1 MSKTYTNK
9 SNAARAA
16 KKANNGTLDGPVLK
30 GTEGAYYYEA
40 PKMNLDEFTAQI
52 KASEARLAAPA
63 NLSASMGTPTAAGKR
78 KPGKKA
84 PAPKVVPLAHTQRAA
99 AATSTGPKYRIEKD
113 RDTQNGITRPSAGTK
128 CGDVWAFL
136 DKAAKGNPASL
147 TLAGL
152 KAVASDQGFN
162 VTNAV
167 IEFYR
172 WRRFNGIVGRQ

>member
-16 KKANNGTLDGPVLK
+16 KKANNGTLDGLVLK
-30 GTEGAYYYEA
+30 GTEGAWYYEA
-40 PKMNLDEFTAQI
+40 EVKPAA
-52 KASEARLAAPA
+52 KAKKTAAPM
-63 NLSASMGTPTAAGKR
+63 NFSASLGVQTAA
-78 KPGKKA
+78 KPSKKA

-113 RDTQNGITRPSAGTK
+113 RATQNGITRPSAGTK
-128 CGDVWAFL
+128 CGDVWDFL
-136 DKAAKGNPASL
+136 DKAAKGNPATL
-147 TLAGL
+147 TLASL
-152 KAVASDQGFN
+152 KAVATDQGFN

-172 WRRFNGIVGRQ
+172 WRRFNGIIGRQ

>member
-1 MSKTYTNK
+1 MKTYTNK

-16 KKANNGTLDGPVLK
+16 KAANGGTLDGLTLK
-30 GTEGAYYYEA
+30 GEAGAYYYEA
-40 PKMNLDEFTAQI
+40 EAVAKITKALDES
-52 KASEARLAAPA
+52 KSRLGAPA
-63 NLSASMGTPTAAGKR
+63 MSASMGTPVAAKR
-78 KPGKKA
+78 PAGKKA

-152 KAVASDQGFN
+152 KAVATDQGFN

-172 WRRFNGIVGRQ
+172 WRRFNGIIGRQ

>member
-16 KKANNGTLDGPVLK
+16 KKANNGTLDGLVLK
-30 GTEGAYYYEA
+30 GTEGAYFYEA
-40 PKMNLDEFTAQI
+40 EAKPAPKP
-52 KASEARLAAPA
+52 APA
-63 NLSASMGTPTAAGKR
+63 PVANLTPSMGTPTTGKA

-84 PAPKVVPLAHTQRAA
+84 PAPKVVPLAHTPRAA

-152 KAVASDQGFN
+152 KAVAADQGFN

>member
-16 KKANNGTLDGPVLK
+16 KKANNGTLDGLVLK

-40 PKMNLDEFTAQI
+40 
-52 KASEARLAAPA
+52 EAKPAAKPAPA
-63 NLSASMGTPTAAGKR
+63 PAPAMTASMGTPVAA

-99 AATSTGPKYRIEKD
+99 AATSTGPKYRIQKD
-113 RDTQNGITRPSAGTK
+113 RVTQHGITRPSAGTK
-128 CGDVWAFL
+128 CGDVWDFL
-136 DKAAKGNPASL
+136 DKAAKGNPATL
-147 TLAGL
+147 TLASL

>member
-16 KKANNGTLDGPVLK
+16 KKANGGTLLGLALYGVEGEWYYAPEAKPVAK
-30 GTEGAYYYEA
+30 A
-40 PKMNLDEFTAQI
+40 AQ
-52 KASEARLAAPA
+52 APA
-63 NLSASMGTPTAAGKR
+63 PSMAASMGTPVKATRPA
-78 KPGKKA
+78 GKKA

-113 RDTQNGITRPSAGTK
+113 RATQNGITRPSAGTK
-128 CGDVWAFL
+128 CGDVWDFL
-136 DKAAKGNPASL
+136 DKAAKGNPATL
-147 TLAGL
+147 TLASL
-152 KAVASDQGFN
+152 KAVATDQGFN

-172 WRRFNGIVGRQ
+172 WRRFNGIIGRQ

>member
-16 KKANNGTLDGPVLK
+16 KKANNGTLDGLVLK
-30 GTEGAYYYEA
+30 GTEGAWYYEA
-40 PKMNLDEFTAQI
+40 
-52 KASEARLAAPA
+52 EAKPAAKPAPA
-63 NLSASMGTPTAAGKR
+63 AATNLSASLGTPTTANA
-78 KPGKKA
+78 KPRKA
-84 PAPKVVPLAHTQRAA
+84 PAAKPYPLARTATVE
-99 AATSTGPKYRIEKD
+99 AATRTGPRYRIQKD
-113 RDTQNGITRPSAGTK
+113 RVTQNGITRPSAGTK
-128 CGDVWAFL
+128 CGDVWDFL
-136 DKAAKGNPASL
+136 DKAAKGNPANL